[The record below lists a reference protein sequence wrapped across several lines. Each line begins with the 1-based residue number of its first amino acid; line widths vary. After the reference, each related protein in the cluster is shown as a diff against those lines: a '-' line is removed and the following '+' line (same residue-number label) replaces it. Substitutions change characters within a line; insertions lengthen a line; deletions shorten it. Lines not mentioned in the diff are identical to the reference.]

1 MSEQP
6 PRPDPPLPAPERRP
20 EWSVPARLA
29 TVGLLLAG
37 AYLGSRILVRFGVP
51 ARNGF
56 LGLAAVFAFGV
67 RLVRARQGRGE
78 ATPGLGSPSAP
89 RPLNDLSVAMPAAWS
104 MGRLVDFVLA
114 SMQRHVDSEEIVR
127 GLMASGFSEQDAHVA
142 IDRTVGGIVRAR
154 TPNRRDE
161 PSRLK
166 DPIAWW
172 SYHRALEH
180 PELLRVLAALPSLPG
195 SD

>member
-1 MSEQP
+1 
-6 PRPDPPLPAPERRP
+6 
-20 EWSVPARLA
+20 
-29 TVGLLLAG
+29 
-37 AYLGSRILVRFGVP
+37 
-51 ARNGF
+51 
-56 LGLAAVFAFGV
+56 
-67 RLVRARQGRGE
+67 
-78 ATPGLGSPSAP
+78 
-89 RPLNDLSVAMPAAWS
+89 MPAAWS
-104 MGRLVDFVLA
+104 MGQLVDFVLA

-166 DPIAWW
+166 DPITWW